1 MMPESAGFLTQ
12 HMAAH
17 IAAMNLIAPLLAGAL
32 ARLHDDAA
40 ERGAPLAAAAGL
52 QIILLWGWHSPG
64 ILAAAFESV
73 PLLIVMHASLLVA
86 AVWFWLAV
94 IAAAKRG
101 GWSPLAALLV
111 TGKLF
116 CLLGVLLTFAPR
128 ALYEQA
134 AIICLGS
141 AALPSRLLEDQ
152 QLAGLLMLTACPIV
166 YVSAAIAIARRHLTA
181 LGRSGGWSLPR
192 RAA

>member
-1 MMPESAGFLTQ
+1 MSSSAGFLTQ
-12 HMAAH
+12 HMVAH
-17 IAAMNLIAPLLAGAL
+17 VAAMNLVAPVLAGIL
-32 ARLHDDAA
+32 ARVENRAA
-40 ERGAPLAAAAGL
+40 TRSAPLAVATGL

-64 ILAAAFESV
+64 ILAAAFESA
-73 PLLIVMHASLLVA
+73 PLLIVMHFSLFLA

-94 IAAAKRG
+94 IAEAKRG
-101 GWSPLAALLV
+101 GWWPLAALLV

-134 AIICLGS
+134 AIICFGS
-141 AALPSRLLEDQ
+141 AALPSLLLEDQ

-166 YVSAAIAIARRHLTA
+166 YVAASIVIARRHLTV

-192 RAA
+192 RIA